1 MDTVRRSLA
10 TDSELT
16 LVERDRERECEC
28 HLLLFLRWYTRKNC
42 PSVSTSRRPASPPCS
57 SASLPFA
64 GRERTAR
71 GVPGLRAPHGAAS
84 AGHLGASRVCGLP
97 SEGARKTGELGE
109 AWCIYLSI
117 SLLFIN
123 QFIYL
128 FIYQLVSLLRS
139 RGKGIVYSPQWSEI
153 VVLNGESRDFTA
165 SASCEFLLPLH
176 GSVFE
181 DNEAFGD
188 E

>member
-1 MDTVRRSLA
+1 M
-10 TDSELT
+10 
-16 LVERDRERECEC
+16 
-28 HLLLFLRWYTRKNC
+28 
-42 PSVSTSRRPASPPCS
+42 
-57 SASLPFA
+57 
-64 GRERTAR
+64 
-71 GVPGLRAPHGAAS
+71 
-84 AGHLGASRVCGLP
+84 
-97 SEGARKTGELGE
+97 
-109 AWCIYLSI
+109 SI

-123 QFIYL
+123 LFIYL
-128 FIYQLVSLLRS
+128 FIYLLVSLLRS

-188 E
+188 DKSLCYLQKGSIFTSGYYPGGTQ